1 MSQNKIKSKEEL
13 KNVDS
18 NKVDIESLKNS
29 IDEKKKALKNNIIQ
43 K

>member
-13 KNVDS
+13 KNVNSD
-18 NKVDIESLKNS
+18 KVDIESLKNS

>member
-1 MSQNKIKSKEEL
+1 MSHNKIKSKEKL
-13 KNVDS
+13 KNIDS
-18 NKVDIESLKNS
+18 NKVDVESLKNS